1 MKPEPRNIALDLI
14 LTILLC
20 GLWNLAV
27 QISQVKTL
35 NYLLKTERYSFWKI
49 YILSLLTCGIY
60 FIYFEYKKAEE
71 ISALT
76 GKDSDSDPIL
86 AVVLSIFG
94 LSIVFDAIAQSKLN
108 SILDQQA
115 AIEATSS
122 NQQPPA
128 L

>member
-1 MKPEPRNIALDLI
+1 MRPAPRSIALDLI

-20 GLWNLAV
+20 GLWNLIV
-27 QISQVKTL
+27 QHKQIETL
-35 NYLLKTERYSFWKI
+35 NYLLKEERYSFWKV
-49 YILSLLTCGIY
+49 YLLSLLTCGIY
-60 FIYFEYKKAEE
+60 FIFHEYKKAEE
-71 ISALT
+71 ISNIT

-108 SILDQQA
+108 AILDERA
-115 AIEATSS
+115 KLEATGSS
-122 NQQPPA
+122 Q

>member
-27 QISQVKTL
+27 QSAQVKTL

-108 SILDQQA
+108 AILDERA
-115 AIEATSS
+115 KLEATGLS
-122 NQQPPA
+122 QQ
-128 L
+128 

>member
-1 MKPEPRNIALDLI
+1 MKPEPRNIALDVI

-20 GLWNLAV
+20 GLWNLIV
-27 QISQVKTL
+27 QQKQIETL
-35 NYLLKTERYSFWKI
+35 NSLLKTERYSFWKI

-71 ISALT
+71 ISVLT

-94 LSIVFDAIAQSKLN
+94 LSIVFDAIAQGKLN
-108 SILDQQA
+108 ALLDERA
-115 AIEATSS
+115 KLEATGSG
-122 NQQPPA
+122 QQ
-128 L
+128 

>member
-20 GLWNLAV
+20 GLWNLIV
-27 QISQVKTL
+27 QQKQIETL
-35 NYLLKTERYSFWKI
+35 NSLLKTERYSFWKI
-49 YILSLLTCGIY
+49 YIMSLLTCGIY

-94 LSIVFDAIAQSKLN
+94 LSIVFDAIAQGKLN
-108 SILDQQA
+108 AILDERA
-115 AIEATSS
+115 KLEATGSS
-122 NQQPPA
+122 QQ
-128 L
+128 

>member
-1 MKPEPRNIALDLI
+1 MKPEPRNIVLDLI

-27 QISQVKTL
+27 QSAQVKTM
-35 NYLLKTERYSFWKI
+35 NYLLRTERYSFWKI

-108 SILDQQA
+108 AILDERA
-115 AIEATSS
+115 KLEATGLS
-122 NQQPPA
+122 QQ
-128 L
+128 

>member
-14 LTILLC
+14 LTLLLC
-20 GLWNLAV
+20 GLWNLIV
-27 QISQVKTL
+27 QQKQIETL
-35 NYLLKTERYSFWKI
+35 NSLLKTERYSFWKI

-94 LSIVFDAIAQSKLN
+94 LSIVFDAIAQGKLN
-108 SILDQQA
+108 AILDERA
-115 AIEATSS
+115 KLEATGSS
-122 NQQPPA
+122 QQ
-128 L
+128 